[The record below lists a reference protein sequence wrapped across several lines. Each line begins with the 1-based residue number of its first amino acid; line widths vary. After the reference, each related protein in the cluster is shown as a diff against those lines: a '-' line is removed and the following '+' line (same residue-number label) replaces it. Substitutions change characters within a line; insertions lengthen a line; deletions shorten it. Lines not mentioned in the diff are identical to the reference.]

1 MCARSPVWLRR
12 SLLLRRL
19 RDEQVVV
26 VVGAQARCRVAEWR

>member
-1 MCARSPVWLRR
+1 MCAHSPVWLRR

-26 VVGAQARCRVAEWR
+26 VVVVGVQAKCRVAE